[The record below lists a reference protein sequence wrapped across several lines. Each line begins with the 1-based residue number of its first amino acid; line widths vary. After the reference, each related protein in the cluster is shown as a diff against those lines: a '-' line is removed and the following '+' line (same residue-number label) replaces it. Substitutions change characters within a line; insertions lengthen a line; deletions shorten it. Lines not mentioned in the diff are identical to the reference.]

1 MKQQIKNRYSDAVI
15 FECEVPDTVSSGM
28 AMRHALEKA
37 VQSGANLGGA
47 NLRGAYL
54 RGAYLGGA
62 YLGGAD
68 LGGADLGGANLGG
81 ANLGGANLGGANLGG
96 ANLRGANLRGA
107 DLGGAYLGGANLR
120 DAYLGE
126 DRKLIG
132 DRPFFQLGPIG
143 SRSDYFQSFI
153 TDKGLFVSA
162 GCFKYKTV
170 DEFREKLATEHADND
185 HAKEYEMALLMIEAH
200 AAIWTPKENK

>member
-54 RGAYLGGA
+54 RGAY
-62 YLGGAD
+62 
-68 LGGADLGGANLGG
+68 
-81 ANLGGANLGGANLGG
+81 
-96 ANLRGANLRGA
+96 
-107 DLGGAYLGGANLR
+107 LGGAYLGGANLR

>member
-1 MKQQIKNRYSDAVI
+1 MKQQIKNRYSDRVI

-37 VQSGANLGGA
+37 VQSGADLRCADLYGA
-47 NLRGAYL
+47 NLYGADLRGAGLYGANLYGADLRGANLYGAYLYGAYL
-54 RGAYLGGA
+54 RGANLY
-62 YLGGAD
+62 
-68 LGGADLGGANLGG
+68 GANLGE
-81 ANLGGANLGGANLGG
+81 NQ
-96 ANLRGANLRGA
+96 
-107 DLGGAYLGGANLR
+107 
-120 DAYLGE
+120 
-126 DRKLIG
+126 KLIG

-170 DEFREKLATEHADND
+170 EEFREKLATEHADND
-185 HAKEYEMALLMIEAH
+185 HAKEYEMALLMIESH
-200 AAIWTPKENK
+200 AAIWTPRENK